1 VVVAGEVLGTE
12 FAMLI
17 LLEEESFGRC
27 QSVSGVYPADCGGDS
42 LIVTGGLVGMKA
54 DTFV

>member
-42 LIVTGGLVGMKA
+42 LIITGGLVGMKA